1 MTGGPTRRGP
11 LPASIWALLIV
22 WIALTVGA
30 VIWGVPHMEDHLG
43 GRGEAALNSQ
53 PVGVEFVGR
62 DAQLTGQVADPAAI
76 DLAVATT
83 RELRGVRRVDVAGVA
98 IAPQSAAAG
107 SAAEQVPPELT
118 LAFDEGVVTVSGTM
132 PDHRTVDAIVDA
144 AVARWGRDNVVDV
157 VGVGSN
163 TSGAAWL
170 AGIVTAISGVD
181 DLRQGSIAIG
191 PPGVLVQGSVE
202 GTDTVTSVEE
212 RLQAAFGPEVP
223 LENRLEVVSLAAP
236 GFVAELLDDGM
247 VSLSGVMPDQASI
260 DAIVTGASGVHGS
273 GSVINDMVVG
283 SEVAAPPYLS
293 SLPAIFGA
301 IEGLNPW
308 RFNLDSGRADLTGL
322 AVSETAV
329 AETASRLGV
338 VFASTGL
345 TFDNQAAVDPVAV
358 ATVLTDLLKGTATFR
373 VGSAELSQDA
383 RALLDEAVGIL
394 TDNTAT
400 VLTVEGH
407 TDDVGSDED
416 NLALSEARAQAVVD
430 YLVAGGID
438 TARLTAIGYGES
450 RPVADNDTADGRAE
464 NRRIQFVVE
473 GGGN

>member
-1 MTGGPTRRGP
+1 MTGEPTRRGP
-11 LPASIWALLIV
+11 LPASIWVLLAFWV
-22 WIALTVGA
+22 ALTAGA
-30 VIWGVPHMEDHLG
+30 VIWGVPHIEDHLG
-43 GRGEAALNSQ
+43 GRGDAALSSQ
-53 PVGVEFVGR
+53 TVGVEFMGR
-62 DAQLTGQVADPAAI
+62 DAQLTGQVTDPAAI

-83 RELRGVRRVDVAGVA
+83 RELRGVRRVDVHRVA
-98 IAPQSAAAG
+98 IVPQSAAAE
-107 SAAEQVPPELT
+107 SAVEQVPPELT
-118 LAFDEGVVTVSGTM
+118 LAFDEGAVTISGTM
-132 PDHRTVDAIVDA
+132 PDRRTVDAIVDA
-144 AVARWGRDNVVDV
+144 AVARWGRENVVDA

-181 DLRQGSIAIG
+181 DLRDGTIAVG

-202 GTDTVTSVEE
+202 AASKVTSVEE
-212 RLQAAFGPEVP
+212 LLRASFGPEVP
-223 LENRLEVVSLAAP
+223 LENRLEVLSLAAP

-283 SEVAAPPYLS
+283 LEVAAPPYLS
-293 SLPAIFGA
+293 SLPAIFGG
-301 IEGLNPW
+301 IDGLNPW
-308 RFNLDSGRADLTGL
+308 RFTLDDGRADLTGL
-322 AVSETAV
+322 AVSETA
-329 AETASRLGV
+329 AADTARRLGV
-338 VFASTGL
+338 VLESTGL
-345 TFDNQAAVDPVAV
+345 TFDNQAAVDPAAV

-383 RALLDEAVGIL
+383 MSLLDEAVEIL
-394 TDNTAT
+394 ADNTAT

-450 RPVADNDTADGRAE
+450 RPIADNDTAEGRAE

-473 GGGN
+473 GGN